1 MLALLLACGLATA
14 VPPAALLDS
23 RPDTVVVARARPAAE
38 PWRMAGE
45 YLGALAAFTALNAA
59 GSAFLSG
66 ASVQVAQGGRTSVH
80 SAASLAAG
88 GTCIALSPLAS
99 ALASWLIGKGSD
111 AWDPS
116 LGGAVLGAYGT
127 SAVAVGAG
135 LGLAAANLDR
145 GAAKVANALLYL
157 AVPAG
162 TVLAQDAFKTERP

>member
-1 MLALLLACGLATA
+1 MLVPLLAGALATA
-14 VPPAALLDS
+14 VPPSALLDS
-23 RPDTVVVARARPAAE
+23 RPDAVVVARARPAGE

-66 ASVQVAQGGRTSVH
+66 ASVQVAGGRTTVH
-80 SAASLAAG
+80 SAGSIAAG
-88 GTCIALSPLAS
+88 ATCIALSPLAS
-99 ALASWLIGKGSD
+99 ALASWLIGNGSD

-135 LGLAAANLDR
+135 LGLAAVNLDR

-162 TVLAQDAFKTERP
+162 TVLAQGAFKTERP

>member
-1 MLALLLACGLATA
+1 MFALVLASLATA
-14 VPPAALLDS
+14 VPSAALYDS
-23 RPDTVVVARARPAAE
+23 RPDAVVMARARPAGE
-38 PWRMAGE
+38 PLRRAGE

-66 ASVQVAQGGRTSVH
+66 ARVHVVPGAQASVDSGGSI
-80 SAASLAAG
+80 ALA
-88 GTCIALSPLAS
+88 GTCFALSPLAS
-99 ALASWLIGKGSD
+99 ALASYFIGKGSD

-116 LGGAVLGAYGT
+116 LGGAVLGAYGS

-145 GAAKVANALLYL
+145 GAAKVANTLLYL

-162 TVLAQDAFKTERP
+162 TVVVQNALKTERPR